1 MKYLLIFFLLVISSL
16 QARAE
21 VTSTELFC
29 TINERL
35 SYMQD
40 VALFKA
46 QKHLPIE
53 NIERE
58 KLVLDKAKISAQ
70 IRGLDPSHIEDFFK
84 AQIAVAKAIQ
94 FRYRADL
101 LSEPSVKKPKD
112 LQKEVRP
119 ALLSLDDQ
127 IIKQIMVYVKANGS
141 IRPTLF
147 AEFDT
152 AINIKY
158 VTTSDKKLLFAAL
171 QKVKLLPAK

>member
-1 MKYLLIFFLLVISSL
+1 MIYSLVFSLLVIFSL
-16 QARAE
+16 QTRAE
-21 VTSTELFC
+21 VTSAELFS

-35 SYMQD
+35 SYMED

-58 KLVLDKAKISAQ
+58 KTVLDKAKMSAN
-70 IRGLDPSHIEDFFK
+70 IEGLDPDYIEDFFK

-101 LSEPSVKKPKD
+101 LSEPSIEKPRD

-119 ALLSLDDQ
+119 ALLDLGDR
-127 IIKQIMVYVKANGS
+127 IIKNIVDYVKTHGS
-141 IRPTLF
+141 IRPTLLS
-147 AEFDT
+147 EFNT
-152 AINIKY
+152 VISMKY
-158 VTTSDKKLLFAAL
+158 VAASDKKLLFEAL
-171 QKVKLLPAK
+171 QRVKLLPVK

>member
-1 MKYLLIFFLLVISSL
+1 MKYSLIFFLLVISSL

-21 VTSTELFC
+21 VTSAELFS

-35 SYMQD
+35 SYMED

-53 NIERE
+53 NLERE
-58 KLVLDKAKISAQ
+58 KTVLNQAKMSAH
-70 IRGLDPSHIEDFFK
+70 IGGLDPNHIEEFFR

-101 LSEPSVKKPKD
+101 LSEPSVEKPKD

-119 ALLSLDDQ
+119 ALLSLGDQ
-127 IIKQIMVYVKANGS
+127 IIKQIIMYVKIHGS
-141 IRPTLF
+141 IESALF
-147 AEFDT
+147 SEFDA

-158 VTTSDKKLLFAAL
+158 VTTSDKKLLFRAL
-171 QKVKLLPAK
+171 QKIKRLPVK